1 MLTMVANWVGKGT
14 DSLPLY
20 TPEGSSEDLAKM
32 EVEGRKE
39 TAKV

>member
-1 MLTMVANWVGKGT
+1 MLTMKENLVGKGT
-14 DSLPLY
+14 DCLPLY
-20 TPEGSSEDLAKM
+20 PPEGSSEDLAKM